1 MSFTFDGADCSWP
14 SPEELA
20 KVQEIREKCAA
31 ELAALSE
38 SPRDV
43 VGDIRVARFLR
54 FYGGKVPEASKGFS
68 DFLKWRVK
76 ENIDVL
82 RKGIIDLNREQ
93 FHEWVDSVRSPFA
106 PVLVPFFGE
115 TQEGHIVIFVSPG
128 YFKAAEFVSKRPAC
142 HTMDNDLMLARAG
155 IEYVMKVVDDNCH
168 ERHQMLY
175 TVKVIDA
182 THLGR
187 ETLPIF
193 VPEVRKFAQ
202 DNMKQ
207 IMEHYC
213 DQDILILLVN
223 APFIVR
229 LVLAFATT
237 FMARRQSNRIRVFSS
252 ATGTEIQKILRAIG
266 PPTMFPESLAG
277 TRKAEDIPFYFPLAQ
292 NDEKRIKEWMS
303 RTASGI
309 TRGGATNLQGLQ
321 GVQVAPPEDAT
332 ATPMA
337 PVTPEASPAS
347 PIINTEMEEDAK
359 KNSAMTE
366 VKPAVE
372 LDEQPAPA
380 ELAALPQ
387 SPRDVVGDIRIA
399 RFLRYC
405 GGKVPEAATGFA
417 EFLKWRVQEKVDV
430 LRQGIIDLKPDE
442 FIAWVDSVR
451 SPFAPVFVPFL
462 GQSKEG
468 HIVIFAA
475 PGYFKATQ
483 FVNKRPACHT
493 MENDLMLARA
503 GVEYMMKLVDD
514 NSYERHQMLYSIKVI
529 DAAHLGRETLPIFV
543 PEIRKFAQ
551 ENEKQMMD
559 MYCDQDILILVL
571 NASLI
576 VRAVLAF
583 ATTFMAKQQSN
594 RIKVFASATGKEA
607 QKTLRAVG
615 PLSMFPESL
624 GGTRKAEDIPFYFPL
639 AQDDEKRIEEWMS
652 RTTSGITRHGATS
665 PPGTSPASDGEL
677 TWQMQGKRTEA
688 EGEKEIQL
696 DEPAP
701 SGGLLCCS
709 MNAANFT
716 TFSTGIGSHGF
727 VLSQKYLHDYP
738 SEFYRMQGMGLMKQL
753 PKNTADKELDKPAYV
768 FDVKYSMSASIIA
781 ETMNPR
787 LGQLTRNDPEYKFR
801 MYHAAH
807 PTDYYLEQCMADWD
821 NYQKMFK
828 EQGCEREYVKYP
840 YTRDMI
846 EGYFKEYCA
855 MTGLSVS
862 ADGPAPN
869 APPLTDC
876 LETVLGALPAWAED
890 KRNLEGMD
898 QNLLKDRG
906 WWSQRSNGHE
916 LFRQSEVPP
925 DELSHQLALG
935 S

>member
-1 MSFTFDGADCSWP
+1 
-14 SPEELA
+14 
-20 KVQEIREKCAA
+20 
-31 ELAALSE
+31 
-38 SPRDV
+38 
-43 VGDIRVARFLR
+43 
-54 FYGGKVPEASKGFS
+54 
-68 DFLKWRVK
+68 
-76 ENIDVL
+76 
-82 RKGIIDLNREQ
+82 
-93 FHEWVDSVRSPFA
+93 
-106 PVLVPFFGE
+106 
-115 TQEGHIVIFVSPG
+115 
-128 YFKAAEFVSKRPAC
+128 
-142 HTMDNDLMLARAG
+142 
-155 IEYVMKVVDDNCH
+155 
-168 ERHQMLY
+168 MLY

-366 VKPAVE
+366 VKPAAWMNSLLEPDCSWPSPEE
-372 LDEQPAPA
+372 LSKVQEIRERCAA

-451 SPFAPVFVPFL
+451 
-462 GQSKEG
+462 

-483 FVNKRPACHT
+483 FVNKRPAFPGNYCY
-493 MENDLMLARA
+493 LKCVFIQIALFLSLR
-503 GVEYMMKLVDD
+503 GCRKEYMMKLVDD

-583 ATTFMAKQQSN
+583 ATTFMAKRQSN

-709 MNAANFT
+709 
-716 TFSTGIGSHGF
+716 H
-727 VLSQKYLHDYP
+727 
-738 SEFYRMQGMGLMKQL
+738 
-753 PKNTADKELDKPAYV
+753 
-768 FDVKYSMSASIIA
+768 
-781 ETMNPR
+781 
-787 LGQLTRNDPEYKFR
+787 
-801 MYHAAH
+801 
-807 PTDYYLEQCMADWD
+807 
-821 NYQKMFK
+821 
-828 EQGCEREYVKYP
+828 
-840 YTRDMI
+840 
-846 EGYFKEYCA
+846 
-855 MTGLSVS
+855 
-862 ADGPAPN
+862 
-869 APPLTDC
+869 
-876 LETVLGALPAWAED
+876 
-890 KRNLEGMD
+890 
-898 QNLLKDRG
+898 
-906 WWSQRSNGHE
+906 
-916 LFRQSEVPP
+916 
-925 DELSHQLALG
+925 
-935 S
+935 

>member
-1 MSFTFDGADCSWP
+1 MNSLLDCSWP
-14 SPEELA
+14 SPEELS
-20 KVQEIREKCAA
+20 KVQEIRERCA
-31 ELAALSE
+31 
-38 SPRDV
+38 
-43 VGDIRVARFLR
+43 
-54 FYGGKVPEASKGFS
+54 
-68 DFLKWRVK
+68 
-76 ENIDVL
+76 
-82 RKGIIDLNREQ
+82 
-93 FHEWVDSVRSPFA
+93 
-106 PVLVPFFGE
+106 
-115 TQEGHIVIFVSPG
+115 
-128 YFKAAEFVSKRPAC
+128 
-142 HTMDNDLMLARAG
+142 
-155 IEYVMKVVDDNCH
+155 
-168 ERHQMLY
+168 
-175 TVKVIDA
+175 
-182 THLGR
+182 
-187 ETLPIF
+187 
-193 VPEVRKFAQ
+193 
-202 DNMKQ
+202 
-207 IMEHYC
+207 
-213 DQDILILLVN
+213 
-223 APFIVR
+223 
-229 LVLAFATT
+229 
-237 FMARRQSNRIRVFSS
+237 
-252 ATGTEIQKILRAIG
+252 
-266 PPTMFPESLAG
+266 
-277 TRKAEDIPFYFPLAQ
+277 
-292 NDEKRIKEWMS
+292 
-303 RTASGI
+303 
-309 TRGGATNLQGLQ
+309 
-321 GVQVAPPEDAT
+321 
-332 ATPMA
+332 
-337 PVTPEASPAS
+337 
-347 PIINTEMEEDAK
+347 
-359 KNSAMTE
+359 
-366 VKPAVE
+366 
-372 LDEQPAPA
+372 A

-583 ATTFMAKQQSN
+583 ATTFMAKRQSN

-709 MNAANFT
+709 
-716 TFSTGIGSHGF
+716 H
-727 VLSQKYLHDYP
+727 
-738 SEFYRMQGMGLMKQL
+738 
-753 PKNTADKELDKPAYV
+753 
-768 FDVKYSMSASIIA
+768 
-781 ETMNPR
+781 
-787 LGQLTRNDPEYKFR
+787 
-801 MYHAAH
+801 
-807 PTDYYLEQCMADWD
+807 
-821 NYQKMFK
+821 
-828 EQGCEREYVKYP
+828 
-840 YTRDMI
+840 
-846 EGYFKEYCA
+846 
-855 MTGLSVS
+855 
-862 ADGPAPN
+862 
-869 APPLTDC
+869 
-876 LETVLGALPAWAED
+876 
-890 KRNLEGMD
+890 
-898 QNLLKDRG
+898 
-906 WWSQRSNGHE
+906 
-916 LFRQSEVPP
+916 
-925 DELSHQLALG
+925 
-935 S
+935 